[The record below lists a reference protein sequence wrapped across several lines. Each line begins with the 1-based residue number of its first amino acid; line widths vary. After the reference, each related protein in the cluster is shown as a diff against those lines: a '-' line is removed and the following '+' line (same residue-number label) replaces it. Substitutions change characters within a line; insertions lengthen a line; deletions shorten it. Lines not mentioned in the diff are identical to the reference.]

1 MDAAAMFPLGTVLFP
16 HTPLLLRIF
25 EPRYLTMLGR
35 LLDDEEPQFGV
46 VLIARGREAGGG
58 EEREGIATMARIVK
72 VDPSGTDA
80 LHVGGE
86 RVVVDRWLDDDP
98 YPQADASPLPRLTW
112 DEALAPLRAEAE
124 RTVRRVLTRAAEFR
138 DLQWDAD
145 TELSDDPVESAWQ
158 LAAIAPLGE
167 FDRYTLL
174 RSTTMGG
181 LLRGILDLTL
191 DVEPV
196 VTAPPIDI
204 EDAFGGEPGD
214 PRGD

>member
-80 LHVGGE
+80 LHVIAVGGE
-86 RVVVDRWLDDDP
+86 
-98 YPQADASPLPRLTW
+98 
-112 DEALAPLRAEAE
+112 
-124 RTVRRVLTRAAEFR
+124 
-138 DLQWDAD
+138 
-145 TELSDDPVESAWQ
+145 
-158 LAAIAPLGE
+158 
-167 FDRYTLL
+167 
-174 RSTTMGG
+174 
-181 LLRGILDLTL
+181 
-191 DVEPV
+191 
-196 VTAPPIDI
+196 
-204 EDAFGGEPGD
+204 
-214 PRGD
+214 